1 MKANTPFLKLLAPLT
16 ILVLAATP
24 AWAATRDAEEDVRP
38 LTINITGKVVAT
50 GTCLFVDSEQNINF
64 GNVQF
69 SSTLKPSSNV
79 LFGTYRK
86 ALKSS
91 MNCSGDTAGSAQ
103 MKLEPSDGQSF
114 TYEGTKVIQTA
125 IDTNP
130 AAENSGLYVQLL
142 LDGNPQDVGE
152 WFNVSTLDLPKLEVE
167 LVHMPGSN
175 DVWVSGS
182 NISASATLVMAFN

>member
-1 MKANTPFLKLLAPLT
+1 MKSNTPFLKALASLIIIMIT
-16 ILVLAATP
+16 ATS
-24 AWAATRDAEEDVRP
+24 AWAAKRGTDDDIRP
-38 LTINITGKVVAT
+38 LTINITGTVVAT

-64 GNVQF
+64 GTVQF
-69 SSTLKPSSNV
+69 SSTLSPTSNV
-79 LFGTYRK
+79 LFGSYRQP
-86 ALKSS
+86 LNGN
-91 MNCSGDTAGSAQ
+91 MNCSGDTAGNAQ

-130 AAENSGLYVQLL
+130 KAENSGLYVQLL
-142 LDGNPQDVGE
+142 LDGNPQDVAE
-152 WFNVSTLDLPKLEVE
+152 WFNISTLQPPKLEVE
-167 LVHMPGSN
+167 LVHMPGNN